1 MKTEYLTVTIPVTV
15 SYAKGHRKCAITAIK
30 RFLRDEVVPFEMED
44 IEMYTAEN
52 SYLVKGNKFKINKIR

>member
-15 SYAKGHRKCAITAIK
+15 SYAKGHRKEAIAVIK

-44 IEMYTAEN
+44 IEMSTAEN
-52 SYLVKGNKFKINKIR
+52 SYLVKGNKFKINKIK